1 MREREDRVFSGGL
14 RWEAKGIPSQSL
26 EQSLVHPPGEL
37 ERERGVRGNEVTEW
51 NAEEARPLARIK
63 GGLGRAQI
71 VSG

>member
-1 MREREDRVFSGGL
+1 MGSKRNSKSESRA
-14 RWEAKGIPSQSL
+14 EAGASTR
-26 EQSLVHPPGEL
+26 EL